1 MRIVVRG
8 CRVRVRGCRSVD
20 LCAVRYVQGKFLSGI
35 NVERERKRE
44 GERERGSAGGEVL
57 QVDTWTTVTRKL

>member
-1 MRIVVRG
+1 MCIVVRG

-35 NVERERKRE
+35 NVGK
-44 GERERGSAGGEVL
+44 ERERGRGSARGEVVL
-57 QVDTWTTVTRKL
+57 QVDTWTTVTREL

>member
-1 MRIVVRG
+1 MCIVVRG

-35 NVERERKRE
+35 NVGE
-44 GERERGSAGGEVL
+44 ERERGRGSARGEVVL
-57 QVDTWTTVTRKL
+57 QVDTWTTVTREL